1 MRKTKKY
8 YQNIVN
14 QGLLPALAI
23 LPEIVSHYG
32 KNPQGLRGRK
42 KIFVDTEMGWNHRIT
57 GFSFYKGDLYINIY
71 WQGDSTDGI
80 SSVKIVPGRISYRI
94 PAEHYDD
101 GYRTRTVHNDINI
114 AAEELYNAIKL
125 TVK

>member
-8 YQNIVN
+8 YKNIVN

-42 KIFVDTEMGWNHRIT
+42 KNFC
-57 GFSFYKGDLYINIY
+57 
-71 WQGDSTDGI
+71 
-80 SSVKIVPGRISYRI
+80 
-94 PAEHYDD
+94 
-101 GYRTRTVHNDINI
+101 
-114 AAEELYNAIKL
+114 
-125 TVK
+125 